1 MPLMPPRTLLDR
13 LRSPPLPAQRVIAQN
28 AGMTDASGFL
38 EPLLGSALPWLYV
51 DSTWWTACGLLG
63 NALFSS
69 RFVIQWLHSEKKKM
83 LVVPP
88 VFWHLSFWGSAI
100 SLVYALHIDKLP
112 VILSFAFLPFLYFRN
127 LVLLKRGGPVAA
139 G

>member
-1 MPLMPPRTLLDR
+1 MRAM
-13 LRSPPLPAQRVIAQN
+13 N
-28 AGMTDASGFL
+28 DASGL
-38 EPLLGSALPWLYV
+38 LAPLLGRAVPWLFA
-51 DSTWWTACGLLG
+51 DSLWWTAFGLLG

-69 RFVIQWLHSEKKKM
+69 RFVIQWLHSEKKKK

-100 SLVYALHIDKLP
+100 SLVYAIHIDKLP
-112 VILSFAFLPFLYFRN
+112 VILSFVFLPFLYFRN
-127 LVLLKRGGPVAA
+127 LILLRRSSAVAE

>member
-1 MPLMPPRTLLDR
+1 MTR
-13 LRSPPLPAQRVIAQN
+13 
-28 AGMTDASGFL
+28 MTDASGFL
-38 EPLLGSALPWLYV
+38 EPLLYRALPWLYV
-51 DSTWWTACGLLG
+51 DSIWWTVIGLLG

-69 RFVIQWLHSEKKKM
+69 RFLIQWLYSEKKKQ
-83 LVVPP
+83 LLVPP
-88 VFWHLSFWGSAI
+88 IFWHLSFWGSAI

-127 LVLLKRGGPVAA
+127 LVLLKRGAPAAA

>member
-1 MPLMPPRTLLDR
+1 
-13 LRSPPLPAQRVIAQN
+13 
-28 AGMTDASGFL
+28 MTRMTEASGFL
-38 EPLLGSALPWLYV
+38 EPLLHRALPWLYV
-51 DSTWWTACGLLG
+51 DSTWWTVIGLFG

-69 RFVIQWLHSEKKKM
+69 RFLIQWLYSEKKKQ
-83 LVVPP
+83 LLVPP
-88 VFWHLSFWGSAI
+88 IFWHLSFWGSAI

-127 LVLLKRGGPVAA
+127 LVLLKRGAPAAA